1 METNRRR
8 FSRIHFD
15 TPGRLAFQVGAEE
28 RECAVEILDLSLK
41 GALIKRAVKDTPTG
55 LSTGTLCTLEVGLN
69 APDNDAPEG
78 NIYMSAEVA
87 HVRGTDIGLRCI
99 EIDIDSITQLR
110 RLIELNL
117 GDETLLSRELESLTR
132 E

>member
-15 TPGRLAFQVGAEE
+15 TPGRLAFQVGGKE

-41 GALIKRAVKDTPTG
+41 GALVKSDASTG
-55 LSTGTLCTLEVGLN
+55 LAIGMNCTLEVGLN
-69 APDNDAPEG
+69 DTDNDDAPEG
-78 NIYMSAEVA
+78 NIYMSAEIA
-87 HVRGTDIGLRCI
+87 HVRDTDIGLRCI
-99 EIDIDSITQLR
+99 EIDLDSITHLR

-117 GDETLLSRELESLTR
+117 GDESLLARELDKLSQGQ
-132 E
+132 